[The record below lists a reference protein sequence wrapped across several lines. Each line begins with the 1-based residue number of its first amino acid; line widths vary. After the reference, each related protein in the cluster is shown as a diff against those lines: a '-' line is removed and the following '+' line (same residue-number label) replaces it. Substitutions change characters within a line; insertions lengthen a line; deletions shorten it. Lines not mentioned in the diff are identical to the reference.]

1 MFLSLFLTCVAAM
14 AVATVLL
21 LLLGHRVCFASRI
34 VGILCVAG
42 LAIVAGELAARIWDL
57 PPAYVLAAEGLL
69 LVIGAIVVFARP
81 VWNPIGQLFYGTLLA
96 SVLSYLVFAAWY
108 TVAGGLSVIAS
119 IASGLLF
126 ALEFLALLLTSWYA
140 FDSVD
145 ASNRVRRT
153 RSIPERDPDFR
164 PKVSLQIAAY
174 NEPPDMLIDTIGSVE
189 QIDYPNLEILV
200 IDNNT
205 QDPEVWRPV
214 EEYCRE
220 RPRVTFVHVDD
231 WPGFKAGALNHLLSE
246 YTASDAELVGVI
258 DADYRVNP
266 DYLES
271 VVGYFADPNLAFLQ
285 TPQDYREFEGDAYLT
300 ACYDAGEYFFRTT
313 MPSRN
318 DRNSIIF
325 AGTMGLIRRSVLD
338 ELDGWDEWCIT
349 EDAQTSLR
357 ILKKGFDGLYIERSF
372 GKGIMPLTF
381 AALKSQRFRWCFGGI
396 QILRRHWRD
405 LIPGRRTRANR
416 LTNAQ
421 RLDYLFGSLHWFND
435 LVYLGFTVVLLGS
448 AALLLLEGRVGIRP
462 LLGAVVLLPAVLL
475 GSGFLRALWSLRHET
490 GIGVRRALLA
500 FSNWLSMSWT
510 VALACLQGLFRK
522 EGVFLRTPKSADDPG
537 LGSAIWAARSETAM
551 AVSLWAAGIAVGV
564 RGLATPFLLVLFG
577 WQGSVY
583 ASSTFMSVLNQ
594 RMKLPEDLERRR
606 RTERMRDRLSQRWP
620 FYVGGFASLVAV
632 GAVAGIILFGG
643 ANPGTP
649 KDPFE
654 VPRHDGQGGPL
665 ATLIEPVVGEGG
677 SEPSP
682 APGTSV
688 SVAPSPTESPVPTES
703 VSPSETI
710 SPPPS
715 PSSTV
720 SPSASP

>member
-1 MFLSLFLTCVAAM
+1 VLTYLS
-14 AVATVLL
+14 
-21 LLLGHRVCFASRI
+21 
-34 VGILCVAG
+34 
-42 LAIVAGELAARIWDL
+42 
-57 PPAYVLAAEGLL
+57 
-69 LVIGAIVVFARP
+69 
-81 VWNPIGQLFYGTLLA
+81 
-96 SVLSYLVFAAWY
+96 FAAWY
-108 TVAGGLSVIAS
+108 TVTGGLSVIAS
-119 IASGLLF
+119 IASALLF

-145 ASNRVRRT
+145 ASCRVRRI
-153 RSIPERDPDFR
+153 RAIPDRDPGYR

-174 NEPPDMLIDTIGSVE
+174 NEPPDMLIATIGSVE
-189 QIDYPNLEILV
+189 QIEYPNLEILV

-205 QDPEVWRPV
+205 QDPDIWKPV
-214 EEYCRE
+214 EEYCRG

-231 WPGFKAGALNHLLSE
+231 WPGYKAGALNHLLNE
-246 YTASDAELVGVI
+246 FTAPDAELVGVI
-258 DADYRVNP
+258 DADYRVDP

-271 VVGYFADPNLAFLQ
+271 VVGFFADPNLAFLQ
-285 TPQDYREFEGDAYLT
+285 TPQDFRGFEGDAYLT

-318 DRNSIIF
+318 ERNSIIF

-405 LIPGRRTRANR
+405 LIPGRRTAANQ
-416 LTNAQ
+416 LTNPQ

-448 AALLLLEGRVGIRP
+448 AALLLTEGRVGIRP

-490 GIGVRRALLA
+490 GIGIGRALLA

-537 LGSAIWAARSETAM
+537 LGSAIWAARSETLM
-551 AVSLWAAGIAVGV
+551 AVSIWAAGIAVGV
-564 RGLATPFLLVLFG
+564 RGLATPFLLLLFG

-594 RMKLPEDLERRR
+594 RMKLPDDLERRR
-606 RTERMRDRLSQRWP
+606 RTERKRERLSQRWP
-620 FYVGGFASLVAV
+620 YYVGGFASLVAV
-632 GAVAGIILFGG
+632 ATVAGIILFGG

-654 VPRHDGQGGPL
+654 VPRHEGEGGPF
-665 ATLIEPVVGEGG
+665 ATLIEPLVGGTA
-677 SEPSP
+677 P
-682 APGTSV
+682 APETSI
-688 SVAPSPTESPVPTES
+688 SVAPSPTGSPVPSES
-703 VSPSETI
+703 VSPSA
-710 SPPPS
+710 
-715 PSSTV
+715 TV
-720 SPSASP
+720 SPSPSPSPTTSPTTSP